1 MDQSLSWDASS
12 SSHSQKNSPHFVD
25 PKNLLL
31 RSQQSTTCRYVTV
44 FTAVHNF
51 PVCYCVHSSPQ
62 LAGML
67 LCSQQSTTC
76 WYVTAFTAVHNL
88 RVCYCAH
95 SSPHL
100 GGTLLHSQQSTPCR
114 YVTAFTAVHN
124 LPVSSATLIQTRISH
139 PIPFKIH
146 CNIIIPSSPRFLS
159 CLITPDFPTKTHY
172 AFLFPSLPIAPS
184 LIWSPW
190 GTPIVKPLVM

>member
-1 MDQSLSWDASS
+1 MNSIHQSLSWDASS
-12 SSHSQKNSPHFVD
+12 SSHSQKKSPHFVD

-31 RSQQSTTCRYVTV
+31 PSQQSTTCRYVTV

-76 WYVTAFTAVHNL
+76 RCVTV
-88 RVCYCAH
+88 
-95 SSPHL
+95 
-100 GGTLLHSQQSTPCR
+100 
-114 YVTAFTAVHN
+114 FTAVHN
-124 LPVSSATLIQTRISH
+124 LPVSSATLIQTRISR
-139 PIPFKIH
+139 PILFKIN
-146 CNIIIPSSPRFLS
+146 CNIIIPSLPRFLS

-172 AFLFPSLPIAPS
+172 ALLFPSLPIGPS

-190 GTPIVKPLVM
+190 GTPIVKHLVM